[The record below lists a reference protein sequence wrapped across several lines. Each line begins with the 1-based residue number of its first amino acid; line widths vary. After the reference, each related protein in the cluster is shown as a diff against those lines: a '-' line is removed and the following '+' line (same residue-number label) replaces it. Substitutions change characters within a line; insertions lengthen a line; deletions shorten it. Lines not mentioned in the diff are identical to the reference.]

1 MTAAGPGGGDAP
13 PRVPGPT
20 AAPAEVAA
28 LTDGEWHR
36 LHPAT
41 PLLKGGIAL
50 VILLGIVVNNAR
62 EFVVGAFVPGER
74 GDGEGDPFGY
84 VLGHGLL
91 LWILL
96 GIVGFVALLVAVFWL
111 SWRMNTFR
119 VTDDTVE
126 VRSGV
131 VFRTNRR
138 ARLDRVQGINIQR
151 PVVARV
157 FGAAKL
163 EISQAGDDANVTLAY
178 LRSASADD
186 LRREILRRASGAQRR
201 DDEGPG
207 ATHAPSLAKG
217 GFVGVVEQRAQEFLR
232 DGHGPEEA
240 PPASVVKVDV
250 RRLVGSVV
258 LSGFTLFIVAAV
270 VAVIV
275 SVRLT
280 GEFFLLFAL
289 LPAAL
294 STGPYYVSR
303 VTKSLRYSIAGT
315 RDGVRIGYGLF
326 STTNETLPPGR
337 IHSVRVS
344 QPLLWRPFGWWQISI
359 NKASRSKAGDAAAQ
373 QSGAIL
379 LPVGDEG
386 DVRRVLE
393 LVLPELVG
401 VGAAEAELAAGAAG
415 ASGAGAGAGAAGA
428 GAAGAAGRVD
438 ESAPTAERAQEPLVL
453 AKEVGEAADDHASH
467 TLRLI
472 EDGLTSR
479 GADGGFT
486 TSPRRAAVLRWFSWR
501 RNGFRAA
508 PGAVLLRK
516 GAIWRELVIVPLP
529 RVQSVGL
536 HQGPLLRRMRLA
548 AVHLHTVAGPITA
561 QVGALDEHDAMT
573 FFRDTARD
581 AVAAAQAD
589 RTHRWLSAAVGDAP
603 RASASPA
610 SASPA
615 SASPAASA
623 PSPLTSSEFARTAGD
638 EALDSGRERS
648 GGAGSSRFQAPA
660 PETADAHR
668 AADPHDPTDP
678 HPTYPTDPHPT
689 DPTHPHPDG
698 GRT

>member
-232 DGHGPEEA
+232 DGDGPEEA

-315 RDGVRIGYGLF
+315 RDGIRIGYGLF

-415 ASGAGAGAGAAGA
+415 AGAGGA
-428 GAAGAAGRVD
+428 GAAGAAGGVD
-438 ESAPTAERAQEPLVL
+438 ESAPTPERAPEPLVL

-467 TLRLI
+467 TLRLV

-561 QVGALDEHDAMT
+561 HVGALDEHDAMT

-589 RTHRWLSAAVGDAP
+589 RTHRWLSAAVGDPA

-610 SASPA
+610 
-615 SASPAASA
+615 PAA
-623 PSPLTSSEFARTAGD
+623 D
-638 EALDSGRERS
+638 
-648 GGAGSSRFQAPA
+648 
-660 PETADAHR
+660 
-668 AADPHDPTDP
+668 ADPH
-678 HPTYPTDPHPT
+678 

-698 GRT
+698 GRP